1 MHDTHVVT
9 QYLLVYMFIFLIAD
23 GMDDTDKKPS
33 LFLTYD
39 GLQKKAEELKCEEAV
54 VQTQLVNLEN
64 SHNENLTTM

>member
-23 GMDDTDKKPS
+23 GMDDTGKKPS

-39 GLQKKAEELKCEEAV
+39 GLQKKAEELKYEEAD

-64 SHNENLTTM
+64 SQNENLTTM